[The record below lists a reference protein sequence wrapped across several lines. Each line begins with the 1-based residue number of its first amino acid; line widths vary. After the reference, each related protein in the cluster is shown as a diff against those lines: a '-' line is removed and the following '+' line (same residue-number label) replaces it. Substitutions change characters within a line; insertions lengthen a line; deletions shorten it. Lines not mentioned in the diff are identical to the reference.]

1 VFGAVLY
8 LLHTPY
14 VPSAPRETEINQIH
28 RSSID
33 RCTTNIIGIVETDKI
48 FSKILFCLGLN

>member
-1 VFGAVLY
+1 MFGAVPY
-8 LLHTPY
+8 LLHTTY

-33 RCTTNIIGIVETDKI
+33 RFTMNLIGRVETEKI
-48 FSKILFCLGLN
+48 FSKILFCLGLS